1 MILPPCAAVQLG
13 LYEVNP
19 SGGASVRYVQLL
31 EDDIAPTALE
41 LEDAV
46 PLSALL
52 APVGEAK
59 ESIVAALESLQAEP
73 FDAPLKGEVHE
84 HAALTDLHGQN
95 HSVKVLQLP
104 DAQLAVSARAQ
115 RAIGCVTA
123 QASRSSCRAG
133 VPLAAPCRRC
143 CATCL
148 ARRRCSTRPAA
159 GQRQRAPIHRLPMAQ
174 QRLWPAAMQVCKC
187 TPVSTD

>member
-1 MILPPCAAVQLG
+1 MSVVSAPYCVLSTKQHSNDLTGVLVMLPPCAAVQLG

-59 ESIVAALESLQAEP
+59 ESIVTALESLQSEP
-73 FDAPLKGEVHE
+73 FDAPLKG
-84 HAALTDLHGQN
+84 ALTSML
-95 HSVKVLQLP
+95 
-104 DAQLAVSARAQ
+104 
-115 RAIGCVTA
+115 C
-123 QASRSSCRAG
+123 
-133 VPLAAPCRRC
+133 
-143 CATCL
+143 
-148 ARRRCSTRPAA
+148 
-159 GQRQRAPIHRLPMAQ
+159 
-174 QRLWPAAMQVCKC
+174 
-187 TPVSTD
+187 